1 MRLESFAGEA
11 WETAL
16 TKIHPQSEQ
25 RDGRNVF
32 VCEAAIASKTAHDLR
47 PGMRG
52 RATIE
57 SDRHPLA
64 WIVGHRFWDFVVESL
79 FW

>member
-1 MRLESFAGEA
+1 MPCKSAAISNTVHSR
-11 WETAL
+11 
-16 TKIHPQSEQ
+16 SEQ

-32 VCEAAIASKTAHDLR
+32 VGEAPIASKTGRELR

-57 SDRHPLA
+57 TDRRPLA
-64 WIVGHRFWDFVVESL
+64 WIVGHRFWDFVVETL